1 MPVLLIVELQG
12 QIGERFPEMGR
23 FDCGPEIP
31 PDCLIRLSLVTIGG
45 GNVPHGSRPFIC
57 PEGIGHGKML
67 FQGADAVVPAPV
79 VEVFPPQIVGVAVV
93 VRVLPHRELQQ
104 RQVLSPG
111 FLRIR
116 VVVQPHARC
125 VHRFARRTFSDP
137 AQHLMHRVRPFV
149 PVPGV
154 DLLVPE
160 GHAVTAVCPEAPHI
174 GIAHLGHSRRPYP
187 FQFRPPSGEE
197 VLVQVGADAEI
208 GIVVHQLQG
217 AVPGRIKAPGGELL
231 LIDSGAPAAEL
242 LYRIIGGAGIQHND
256 PVRLLHGVHPAVHKP
271 AFIFTD
277 CINYDF
283 HPLASQYFDTV
294 RKDGQPHGLSV

>member
-1 MPVLLIVELQG
+1 M
-12 QIGERFPEMGR
+12 
-23 FDCGPEIP
+23 D
-31 PDCLIRLSLVTIGG
+31 
-45 GNVPHGSRPFIC
+45 
-57 PEGIGHGKML
+57 
-67 FQGADAVVPAPV
+67 
-79 VEVFPPQIVGVAVV
+79 
-93 VRVLPHRELQQ
+93 
-104 RQVLSPG
+104 
-111 FLRIR
+111 RIH
-116 VVVQPHARC
+116 P
-125 VHRFARRTFSDP
+125 TP
-137 AQHLMHRVRPFV
+137 

-154 DLLVPE
+154 DFVPPE
-160 GHAVTAVCPEAPHI
+160 GDAVPAVGPEIPDVM
-174 GIAHLGHSRRPYP
+174 IAGLGALRGPGL
-187 FQFRPPSGEE
+187 FQGLPPPGHKN
-197 VLVQVGADAEI
+197 LVQVGADAEI

-256 PVRLLHGVHPAVHKP
+256 PVCLLHGVHPAVHKP